1 MSLNLDD
8 LQAIIEEATR
18 RAFKEKISPLI
29 ENEDERERQKKVAK
43 DIKDLQSGSKKSG
56 DLDEADD
63 EEKDEEPTN
72 KAALGKEDAP
82 EGDGDAPSAVMP
94 TADDMAEA
102 DVGQIINML
111 NMLRSGKSTKDETVK
126 KQLGDYFDGL
136 PPGDRQALFVLLSG
150 LTQILTSG
158 VGGASAPAPAKVGIK
173 ISAKQK
179 KKDDEDAEDRIKNQA
194 KADAGSDEDGEE
206 TEEMKPI
213 VVGESQNKDWIY
225 RILERNRS

>member
-8 LQAIIEEATR
+8 LQSIIEEATR
-18 RAFKEKISPLI
+18 KAFKEKISPLI
-29 ENEDERERQKKVAK
+29 ENEEERERQKQVAK
-43 DIKDLQSGSKKSG
+43 DIKDLQSGSKDSG

-63 EEKDEEPTN
+63 EEKEEEPSN
-72 KAALGKEDAP
+72 KAALGKEEAP
-82 EGDGDAPSAVMP
+82 DGDGDSPNAVMP

-136 PPGDRQALFVLLSG
+136 PAGDRQALFVLLSG

-158 VGGASAPAPAKVGIK
+158 VGGANAPAPAKVGIK

-179 KKDDEDAEDRIKNQA
+179 KKDDEDAEERIKNQA
-194 KADAGSDEDGEE
+194 KADAGSDEGEE

-213 VVGESQNKDWIY
+213 VVGESQKKDWIY

>member
-29 ENEDERERQKKVAK
+29 ENEEERAKQKKTAK
-43 DIKDLQSGSKKSG
+43 DIKDLQSGSHTTG

-63 EEKDEEPTN
+63 EEKEEEEPSN
-72 KAALGKEDAP
+72 KAALGKEEAP

-158 VGGASAPAPAKVGIK
+158 VGGANAPAPAKVGIK

-179 KKDDEDAEDRIKNQA
+179 KKDDEDAEERIKNQA
-194 KADAGSDEDGEE
+194 KADAGSDEGDE

-225 RILERNRS
+225 KILERNRS